1 MEPTVVSGPLGH
13 TQWEPEQPFPL
24 GFQTNSRGELSP
36 NKTGQAGLDFRKG
49 DQDETLQKCVQ
60 KPVVLEDLIQV
71 SAFSCEDLQ
80 YEGEQSSISQANAYF
95 QGLTFK
101 ENFEG
106 LDDISDNTLSWLFS
120 PALADVMGKTS
131 TSKEL
136 TLEPDS
142 LVENSNA
149 LSVQGNLIS
158 LSVPSS
164 PLNISRRNSESNEEL
179 FLLVDLSDELSG
191 LTQDSSSE
199 LKAQIVTEE
208 QAGLPP
214 SQSRETLSPE
224 TRDKGL
230 FPDQVTALPI
240 TRSIAE
246 QGLSENC
253 YSPDHIN
260 KPPQGLGGTVP
271 LLDLEVPDFDS
282 SLCPASPDP
291 AVCADVPNNV
301 SADVSETEAT
311 VIRHI
316 PLKEQRENELLALGP
331 TDEPSFLTLP
341 VDEDA
346 CIHNDLTSQ
355 CNSVE
360 NMSVDLMED
369 QNSHVAKTQS
379 YQEEMALDLC
389 LTVDDVHDDSWDVEQ
404 QETIKGGNIPC
415 LRAEERLMD
424 QPEDSDHLH
433 QVASFDLSVQDINI
447 SSPEA
452 GWTSEQAVE
461 MISHSEMVGNDS
473 LPVVSVVNTRQEDA
487 SSLKAVF
494 DALDQDGDGFVRI
507 EEFMEFA
514 AAYGADQVK
523 DLTKFLDPSGLG
535 VISFEDFHR
544 GISAISNGGPEP
556 QLYSYSPGD
565 GAVGCPEEYD
575 EQNEVTDSAY
585 LGSESTYSECE
596 TFTDEDTGALV
607 PPEMHEDVETDS
619 GIEATL
625 HDPEDGG
632 SRFSLNSELHSHSL
646 VTVISGEEEHFEDF
660 GESSTS
666 ELLLETS
673 ADGSMGEGDSP
684 LTKPPEQVN
693 GSSVIASR

>member
-24 GFQTNSRGELSP
+24 GFQTVDSNSRSELSP

-60 KPVVLEDLIQV
+60 KPVALEDLIQG
-71 SAFSCEDLQ
+71 D
-80 YEGEQSSISQANAYF
+80 
-95 QGLTFK
+95 
-101 ENFEG
+101 
-106 LDDISDNTLSWLFS
+106 
-120 PALADVMGKTS
+120 
-131 TSKEL
+131 
-136 TLEPDS
+136 
-142 LVENSNA
+142 
-149 LSVQGNLIS
+149 LIS

-164 PLNISRRNSESNEEL
+164 PLNISRRNSESSEEP

-199 LKAQIVTEE
+199 LKAQIVTEEPPREE

-253 YSPDHIN
+253 YSPDHISE
-260 KPPQGLGGTVP
+260 PPQGLGGTVP

-301 SADVSETEAT
+301 SADVSEAEAT

-331 TDEPSFLTLP
+331 TDEPLP

-346 CIHNDLTSQ
+346 CIHNDLTSE

-360 NMSVDLMED
+360 NMSVFLMED

-379 YQEEMALDLC
+379 NQEEIALDLC
-389 LTVDDVHDDSWDVEQ
+389 LTVEDVHDDSWDVEQ

-461 MISHSEMVGNDS
+461 MISHSEVVGNDS

-514 AAYGADQVK
+514 AAYGADQVRGACVCAV
-523 DLTKFLDPSGLG
+523 FLSRRLFIA
-535 VISFEDFHR
+535 VH
-544 GISAISNGGPEP
+544 
-556 QLYSYSPGD
+556 D
-565 GAVGCPEEYD
+565 G
-575 EQNEVTDSAY
+575 
-585 LGSESTYSECE
+585 
-596 TFTDEDTGALV
+596 
-607 PPEMHEDVETDS
+607 
-619 GIEATL
+619 
-625 HDPEDGG
+625 
-632 SRFSLNSELHSHSL
+632 
-646 VTVISGEEEHFEDF
+646 
-660 GESSTS
+660 
-666 ELLLETS
+666 
-673 ADGSMGEGDSP
+673 
-684 LTKPPEQVN
+684 
-693 GSSVIASR
+693 

>member
-1 MEPTVVSGPLGH
+1 LPRPMAVEK
-13 TQWEPEQPFPL
+13 WEPEQPFPL
-24 GFQTNSRGELSP
+24 GFQTVDSNSRGELSP

-60 KPVVLEDLIQV
+60 KPVALEDLIQV

-131 TSKEL
+131 ASKEL

-149 LSVQGNLIS
+149 LSVQGDLIS

-164 PLNISRRNSESNEEL
+164 PLNISWRNSESNEEP

-199 LKAQIVTEE
+199 LKAQIVREEPPREE

-240 TRSIAE
+240 TRSITE

-253 YSPDHIN
+253 YSPDHISE
-260 KPPQGLGGTVP
+260 PPQGLGGTVP

-301 SADVSETEAT
+301 SADVSEAEAT

-346 CIHNDLTSQ
+346 CIHNDLTSE

-379 YQEEMALDLC
+379 NQEEMALDLC
-389 LTVDDVHDDSWDVEQ
+389 LTVEDVHDDSWDVEQ

-461 MISHSEMVGNDS
+461 MISHSEVVGNDS
-473 LPVVSVVNTRQEDA
+473 LPVVSAVNTRQEDA

-514 AAYGADQVK
+514 AAYGADQVRAACVCAV
-523 DLTKFLDPSGLG
+523 FLSRRLFIA
-535 VISFEDFHR
+535 VH
-544 GISAISNGGPEP
+544 
-556 QLYSYSPGD
+556 D
-565 GAVGCPEEYD
+565 G
-575 EQNEVTDSAY
+575 
-585 LGSESTYSECE
+585 
-596 TFTDEDTGALV
+596 
-607 PPEMHEDVETDS
+607 
-619 GIEATL
+619 
-625 HDPEDGG
+625 
-632 SRFSLNSELHSHSL
+632 
-646 VTVISGEEEHFEDF
+646 
-660 GESSTS
+660 
-666 ELLLETS
+666 
-673 ADGSMGEGDSP
+673 
-684 LTKPPEQVN
+684 
-693 GSSVIASR
+693 